1 MTTFDPGAPELD
13 ITTAHGIVTRL
24 PTSFPI
30 IDPELDGHLDPDL
43 FQKGFDDANSR
54 LDTFPRSWAR
64 HHAST
69 TMAAA
74 PAADDDEP
82 SYTRGYRAA
91 LYGYL
96 RHSAD

>member
-1 MTTFDPGAPELD
+1 MSSTPEYPELD
-13 ITTAHGIVTRL
+13 IVTPYGIVTRL

-30 IDPELDGHLDPDL
+30 IDPELDGHLDPCL
-43 FQKGFDDANSR
+43 FQAGFDDANMR
-54 LDTFPRSWAR
+54 LSAFPPSWAR

-69 TMAAA
+69 VLDTE
-74 PAADDDEP
+74 PALDDDEP

-96 RHSAD
+96 KHTSD